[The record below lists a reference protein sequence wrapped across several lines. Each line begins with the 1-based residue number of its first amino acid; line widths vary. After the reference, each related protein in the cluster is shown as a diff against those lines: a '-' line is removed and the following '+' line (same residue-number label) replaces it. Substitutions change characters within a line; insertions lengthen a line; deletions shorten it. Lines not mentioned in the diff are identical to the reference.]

1 MTLDCFLYPD
11 QGYFGRINWCETT
24 CKKIMKTFDL
34 DQVIGPYAQY
44 LLVTNDKE
52 DTHSVM
58 EIKDDELL
66 DLEALITKW
75 IQCKFGES
83 CSLCQPFDSSNKIFG
98 DYYAAIITDWRPK
111 NTVVIWEGAY
121 FFVNVDEK

>member
-24 CKKIMKTFDL
+24 CKKIMKSFDL
-34 DQVIGPYAQY
+34 DHVIGPHAQY

-52 DTHSVM
+52 GTDSVM
-58 EIKDDELL
+58 AISDDELL
-66 DLEALITKW
+66 DLEALIIKW
-75 IQCKFGES
+75 IQREYGES

-111 NTVVIWEGAY
+111 DTVVIWEGAY
-121 FFVNVDEK
+121 FFVNYDEK